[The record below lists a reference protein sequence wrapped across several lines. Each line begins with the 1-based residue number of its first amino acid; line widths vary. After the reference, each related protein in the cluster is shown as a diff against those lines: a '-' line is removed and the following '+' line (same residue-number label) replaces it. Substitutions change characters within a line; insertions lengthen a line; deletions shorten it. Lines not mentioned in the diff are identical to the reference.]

1 MKDLLVVG
9 VSLGVGLYVGK
20 LALFWFASKSCKLT
34 KRLYT
39 YIHHTPMLLLIIDIV
54 MNYFC
59 SKVIA
64 SAPGLATIIA
74 LATFQL
80 CSIGYCIAIYST
92 NKATNYV
99 LKTYRRY
106 RV

>member
-1 MKDLLVVG
+1 MKDLLTVG
-9 VSLGVGLYVGK
+9 IGLGIGLYIGK
-20 LALFWFASKSCKLT
+20 LALFWFASRSCRLA

-39 YIHHTPMLLLIIDIV
+39 YIHHSPILLLTIDIC

-64 SAPGLATIIA
+64 SAPGLTTIIA

-92 NKATNYV
+92 NKATEYV
-99 LKTYRRY
+99 IEVYRRY
-106 RV
+106 RL

>member
-34 KRLYT
+34 QKLYA
-39 YIHHTPMLLLIIDIV
+39 YIHHSPTLLLITDIGL
-54 MNYFC
+54 NYFC

-80 CSIGYCIAIYST
+80 CSIGYCIAIYGT
-92 NKATNYV
+92 NKATNYIIEIC
-99 LKTYRRY
+99 RRY
-106 RV
+106 RT